1 MARPLKT
8 KLDYFPADVDIFQD
22 RNIKRLR
29 RKFPEYGFTIYFYAL
44 TSIYRDKGYFY
55 VWEKDSAFDF
65 AYDLNIEELDV
76 DEIIKYCLELGLF
89 DAKKFEEYSILTS
102 RSIQQ
107 RWLKIVV
114 ESRRSET
121 MIDKRYLLMH
131 EKNELI
137 PAKINKIPEKTSKT
151 PLIPVK
157 TNKIPEETQQ
167 SKVKES
173 KVKES
178 KVKESKVK
186 ETKEKKI
193 DLYASLDSSNSQ
205 HSDSE
210 KPLRAPP
217 TKGEFMNYCTLHG
230 FNPQYAEHLFDTCS
244 AHGWLAQK
252 TRAPIADWKAYA
264 RSRFK
269 WQPGFLA
276 SLNQKKGFKSNKPQ
290 KPPSKFDSAEAFLE
304 GIEIN

>member
-29 RKFPEYGFTIYFYAL
+29 RKFPEHGFTIYFYAL

-55 VWEKDSAFDF
+55 VWEKDSAFDISD
-65 AYDLNIEELDV
+65 DLNIQEKDV
-76 DEIIKYCLELGLF
+76 EKIIKYCLELGLF
-89 DAKKFEEYSILTS
+89 DAKKFEEHSILTS

-107 RWLKIVV
+107 RWHKIVV

-121 MIDKRYLLMH
+121 MIDKRYLLIH

-137 PAKINKIPEKTSKT
+137 PAKINKIPEETFKT

-157 TNKIPEETQQ
+157 INKIPEETQQ

-173 KVKES
+173 KVKERDIY
-178 KVKESKVK
+178 
-186 ETKEKKI
+186 TP
-193 DLYASLDSSNSQ
+193 ADSSNSQ

-210 KPLRAPP
+210 EPLRDPP
-217 TKGEFMNYCTLHG
+217 KKGEFMNYCTLHG

-276 SLNQKKGFKSNKPQ
+276 SLNEKNGFKSNKPQ

>member
-29 RKFPEYGFTIYFYAL
+29 RKFPEYGFIIYFYAL

-89 DAKKFEEYSILTS
+89 DAKKFEEHSILTS

-107 RWLKIVV
+107 RWRKIVV

-121 MIDKRYLLMH
+121 MIDKRYLLIR

-137 PAKINKIPEKTSKT
+137 PAKINKIPEETSKT

-157 TNKIPEETQQ
+157 INKIPEETQQ

-178 KVKESKVK
+178 KVKERD
-186 ETKEKKI
+186 I
-193 DLYASLDSSNSQ
+193 YIPADFSNSQ

-210 KPLRAPP
+210 EPLRDPP
-217 TKGEFMNYCTLHG
+217 KKEEFMNYCTLHG

-276 SLNQKKGFKSNKPQ
+276 SLNQKNGFKSNKPQ

-304 GIEIN
+304 AIEIN

>member
-29 RKFPEYGFTIYFYAL
+29 RKFPEYGFIIYFYAL

-89 DAKKFEEYSILTS
+89 DAKKFEEHSILTS

-107 RWLKIVV
+107 RWRKIVV

-121 MIDKRYLLMH
+121 MIDKRYLLIR

-137 PAKINKIPEKTSKT
+137 PAKINKIPEETSKT

-157 TNKIPEETQQ
+157 INKIPEETQQ

-173 KVKES
+173 KVKERD
-178 KVKESKVK
+178 
-186 ETKEKKI
+186 I
-193 DLYASLDSSNSQ
+193 YIPADFSNSQ

-210 KPLRAPP
+210 EPLRDPP
-217 TKGEFMNYCTLHG
+217 KKEEFMNYCTLHG

-276 SLNQKKGFKSNKPQ
+276 SLNQKNGFKSNKPQ

-304 GIEIN
+304 AIEIN